1 MRSIW
6 EPMYIIYIY
15 VWMGSTNQNSNEN
28 CMGFL
33 IECHGDLTFNRMKWD
48 EMVWNGDAQMSHVFF
63 FAIHHRFFH
72 LQKSS

>member
-1 MRSIW
+1 MGTHV
-6 EPMYIIYIY
+6 YNIYIY

-48 EMVWNGDAQMSHVFF
+48 EMVWNGDAQMSHVFSSQF
-63 FAIHHRFFH
+63 TIVFFH
-72 LQKSS
+72 FQKSS